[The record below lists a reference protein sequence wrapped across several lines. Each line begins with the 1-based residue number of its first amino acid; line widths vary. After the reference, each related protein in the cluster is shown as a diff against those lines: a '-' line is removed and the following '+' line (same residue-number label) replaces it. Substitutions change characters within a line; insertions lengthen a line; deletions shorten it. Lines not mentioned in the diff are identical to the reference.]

1 MPGWIT
7 VSWNAP
13 AVDDRMV
20 RTVASCNQ
28 QPTLADCNIVT
39 SLNRAP
45 RTPPP
50 PLSPS
55 PAYAPMYVLLWFLGA
70 QYVPCQWRYALT
82 VCNLGDNGIKR
93 TTSSI
98 VVSMWAQRSS

>member
-45 RTPPP
+45 RT
-50 PLSPS
+50 LSPS
-55 PAYAPMYVLLWFLGA
+55 PAYAPMYFFGFWGLNMYLVSGDMPS
-70 QYVPCQWRYALT
+70 QYAIWVIMASRELPAAL
-82 VCNLGDNGIKR
+82 
-93 TTSSI
+93 
-98 VVSMWAQRSS
+98 